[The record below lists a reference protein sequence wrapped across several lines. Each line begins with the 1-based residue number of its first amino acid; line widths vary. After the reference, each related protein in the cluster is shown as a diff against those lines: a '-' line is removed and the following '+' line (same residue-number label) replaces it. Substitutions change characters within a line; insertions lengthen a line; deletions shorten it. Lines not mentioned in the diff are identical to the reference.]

1 MKTILNILFFISLII
16 NSLNADACSGKAQG
30 SCSGDC
36 VWKAEVAAT
45 CTIIDGVLTTE
56 CNAAVDQKT
65 DCEGVVSGTAKVCAW
80 TDAAS
85 PDPAKCEPDTTA
97 ITTLCEAKT
106 ASESECTG
114 VKSGNVVLCEYTA
127 MVPGKCNAVPVTFST
142 STIKL
147 KSVKGK
153 NVVITIEP
161 ASGDT
166 SKKVT
171 DDTTI
176 KNLQLNSGE
185 SFTKDL
191 TCKIVS
197 GSTLGDVECTMDT
210 AATKDTKYKL
220 IAKSG
225 ATVTYE
231 GNDKFGTV
239 TVDPTEVTATEDS
252 SNNPES
258 GSSSSFL
265 KITSFFT
272 FLFLLF

>member
-56 CNAAVDQKT
+56 CNAAVTSDTACKA
-65 DCEGVVSGTAKVCAW
+65 VVSGSEQVCLW
-80 TDAAS
+80 TGTDGTN
-85 PDPAKCEPDTTA
+85 PDKCEPKTAA
-97 ITTLCEAKT
+97 ITTLCETKT

-114 VKSGNVVLCEYTA
+114 VKSGNVVLCKYTA

-231 GNDKFGTV
+231 GNDTFGTV

>member
-16 NSLNADACSGKAQG
+16 NYLNADACSGKAQAN
-30 SCSGDC
+30 CSGDC

-56 CNAAVDQKT
+56 CNAAVSQKT
-65 DCEGVVSGTAKVCAW
+65 DCEGVVSGTEKVCAW
-80 TDAAS
+80 TDAAGTD
-85 PDPAKCEPDTTA
+85 PDKCEPKTAA
-97 ITTLCEAKT
+97 ITTLCSAKT
-106 ASESECTG
+106 ASESACTG
-114 VKSGNVVLCEYTA
+114 VKSGNVVLCEYTP

-197 GSTLGDVECTMDT
+197 GSTLGDVDCTMDT

>member
-16 NSLNADACSGKAQG
+16 NSLNADACSEKAQG
-30 SCSGDC
+30 NCSGDC

-45 CTIIDGVLTTE
+45 CTIIEGVLTTE
-56 CNAAVDQKT
+56 CNAAVASDTACKA
-65 DCEGVVSGTAKVCAW
+65 VVSGTEEVCSW
-80 TDAAS
+80 TAATDS
-85 PDPAKCEPDTTA
+85 DPKKCEPKTA
-97 ITTLCEAKT
+97 VITTLCTPKT

-114 VKSGNVVLCEYTA
+114 VKSGNVVLCEYTPK
-127 MVPGKCNAVPVTFST
+127 VPGKCNAVPVTFST

-231 GNDKFGTV
+231 GNDTFGTI

>member
-16 NSLNADACSGKAQG
+16 NSLNADACSGKAQAN
-30 SCSGDC
+30 CSGDC

-56 CNAAVDQKT
+56 CNAAVAQKT

-80 TDAAS
+80 TDAAGS
-85 PDPAKCEPDTTA
+85 DPAKCEPDTTA
-97 ITTLCEAKT
+97 ITTLCTAKT

-231 GNDKFGTV
+231 GNDTFGTV